1 MESHNRRLPPK
12 KSEEAEGKSIIKTAF
27 LPIKIHL
34 CVLFRTQYNA
44 ALVTLGEGS
53 LFSLTLF
60 LHNFFRRES
69 TSMKLFLQA
78 HLDANCMRFSVR
90 TTEDGEKFNAS
101 TSCKDILLSTYK
113 TNTIIIYVFFLFVHQ
128 NVIARLRTG
137 CIKHKTLEKPS
148 QKLFV
153 QYTVMIT
160 ETLCG

>member
-53 LFSLTLF
+53 FFSLTLF

-113 TNTIIIYVFFLFVHQ
+113 TNTIIVYVFFLFVHQ

-137 CIKHKTLEKPS
+137 CIKHKMLEKPS

-160 ETLCG
+160 EILCG